1 MKKKTQF
8 TIGDKDIRTQTS
20 FLNVI
25 TAICYCVLK
34 IATIGL
40 ELIAEIIF
48 WGLSEND
55 FQV

>member
-1 MKKKTQF
+1 MKEKTQF
-8 TIGDKDIRTQTS
+8 TISDEDIRTQTS

-25 TAICYCVLK
+25 TTIGDCVLK

-48 WGLSEND
+48 WGLSGN
-55 FQV
+55 VS